1 MIVHGFQS
9 IFAYSTLPLAWV
21 SIFGVLASLLSVA
34 SLFLL
39 TAMWIFF
46 GVPFAGF
53 GSIVAA
59 IVLCFS
65 ITILILGVI
74 AQYIGLIYE
83 EVKRR
88 PLYVVEEVKNFS

>member
-1 MIVHGFQS
+1 M
-9 IFAYSTLPLAWV
+9 
-21 SIFGVLASLLSVA
+21 
-34 SLFLL
+34 
-39 TAMWIFF
+39 
-46 GVPFAGF
+46 PFAGF

>member
-1 MIVHGFQS
+1 M
-9 IFAYSTLPLAWV
+9 T
-21 SIFGVLASLLSVA
+21 VLWL
-34 SLFLL
+34 
-39 TAMWIFF
+39 IF

-53 GSIVAA
+53 GSIVAT

-74 AQYIGLIYE
+74 AQYLGLIYE

-88 PLYVVEEVKNFS
+88 PLYIIDQTLNGKSI